1 MNNAIKILKVKFGSF
16 FYVDC
21 QCVIVVLS
29 VSVLGVALLIY
40 MKLHIINS
48 KPKS

>member
-1 MNNAIKILKVKFGSF
+1 MNNAIKILKVKFGF

-21 QCVIVVLS
+21 QCVMVVSS
-29 VSVLGVALLIY
+29 VSVLRVALLIY